1 MNRKLIPISV
11 MTVIAV
17 LCLISLVFAEKICPK
32 CHTKYSDTYE
42 YCTTDGTKLKK
53 IEVPQTK
60 PPVKPQAKSQPQATT
75 GVLEVKSS
83 ITGAKVYIDDE
94 YSGIVPF
101 SMGLKEG
108 SYVIVVKEDGYEPQ
122 SEKVRVRAG
131 RTLTLDVKLKSK
143 VEITKPATLPPK
155 NTEAVKYQGKQ
166 KKDEKVTKTAK
177 KATTAEKTSAI
188 EVTPTLKDLNGKWLG
203 NVPSY
208 SASAHDWH
216 PDTTFK
222 GSKVK
227 MESLVRTLNPCT
239 VSIEG
244 NTVHIHRI
252 NTKNVVWDFYL
263 KLYQNGDT
271 LILDGKYTSTDKNF
285 KSGNARFTKS
295 GASTMKV
302 TEMGK

>member
-1 MNRKLIPISV
+1 
-11 MTVIAV
+11 
-17 LCLISLVFAEKICPK
+17 
-32 CHTKYSDTYE
+32 
-42 YCTTDGTKLKK
+42 
-53 IEVPQTK
+53 
-60 PPVKPQAKSQPQATT
+60 
-75 GVLEVKSS
+75 
-83 ITGAKVYIDDE
+83 
-94 YSGIVPF
+94 
-101 SMGLKEG
+101 MGLKEG